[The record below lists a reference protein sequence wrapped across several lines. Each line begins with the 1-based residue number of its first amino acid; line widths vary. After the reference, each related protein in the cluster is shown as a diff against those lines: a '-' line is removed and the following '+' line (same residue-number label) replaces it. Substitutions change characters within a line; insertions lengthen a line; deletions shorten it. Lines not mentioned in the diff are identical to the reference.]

1 MQGAQNIAEVLLLPE
16 KSMVLIMYDSVL
28 TGKENASKD

>member
-1 MQGAQNIAEVLLLPE
+1 MQGAQNIAEVLLLSE